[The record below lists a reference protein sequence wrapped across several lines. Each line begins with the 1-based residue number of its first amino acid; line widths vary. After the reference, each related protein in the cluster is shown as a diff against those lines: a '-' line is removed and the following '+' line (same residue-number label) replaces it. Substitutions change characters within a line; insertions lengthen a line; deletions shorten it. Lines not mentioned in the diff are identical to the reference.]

1 LYKTIFLILFSVIFT
16 QELEVDGDLKLQGNL
31 VFPDETSMNTSAKG
45 LPPGV
50 IMPYAGIEAP
60 EGWVLCAGQEVSRTE
75 FSALYETI
83 GELYGGGD
91 GETTFN
97 LPDLRGRMPLG
108 RDNMAGTSADR
119 VVNEAADNLGA
130 DAGEE
135 NHVLTVNELASHNHS
150 YNPSAGNSGYSGAG
164 IQTSGS
170 NWPGGGSVGSNGGN
184 QPHNNMPP
192 YLTLNYIIKY

>member
-1 LYKTIFLILFSVIFT
+1 M

-31 VFPDETSMNTSAKG
+31 VFPDETSMNTSAKE
-45 LPPGV
+45 LPSGV

-75 FSALYETI
+75 FSTLYETI

-119 VVNEAADNLGA
+119 VVNEAADSLGA

-135 NHVLTVNELASHNHS
+135 KHTLTVDEMPNHNHTITARLGTGNA
-150 YNPSAGNSGYSGAG
+150 YLATGNYDPSLAMTKSTNY
-164 IQTSGS
+164 T
-170 NWPGGGSVGSNGGN
+170 GGD